1 MIRTTRTRRG
11 VTLVEMLVAAAL
23 SITGMW
29 LLTWVYQQGVDSLRL
44 GNATAN
50 LTSQEKMVT
59 SQMTR
64 DLKADHFLEEDN
76 KPNRGRRLSDQTKS
90 LVDGTVYTKP
100 RSGYFWTCSSGPTGT
115 GYYSEGSD
123 SYGFGSSRSSNHF
136 MQFTVILSGGRSDQ
150 TFAAEVP
157 AGGGSANQVFGTAAE
172 VSYYLKP
179 SGTSANGTIPVFDL
193 YRAQK
198 LVARTADDAPSY
210 APWVDAVTR
219 PDAPEVMSVDT
230 TVTPR
235 RMRALAELGFAP
247 FRVQPFTPLPATS
260 ARFGEDKLMSGVLLL
275 EIKYTGSDGTPAGS
289 LTPPKWP
296 VSFDQGN
303 TDFPYDFLPSASGVF
318 DTHGQPAPAPN
329 ATLLKIRITGAMIR
343 VRAYDSQTRT
353 TRQTTFTVDL

>member
-11 VTLVEMLVAAAL
+11 VTLVEMMVAAAL

-59 SQMTR
+59 SLMTR
-64 DLKADHFLEEDN
+64 DLKADHFGEEDS

-100 RSGYFWTCSSGPTGT
+100 RSGYFWTGSPGQGT
-115 GYYSEGSD
+115 AGYSDEKAD
-123 SYGFGSSRSSNHF
+123 SYGFGSTRSSNHF
-136 MQFTVILSGGRSDQ
+136 MQFTVILPGGRSDQ

-157 AGGGSANQVFGTAAE
+157 AAGSTAPRPPNPTQYFGTAAE

-179 SGTSANGTIPVFDL
+179 AGTSANGMIPVFDL
-193 YRAQK
+193 YRAQR

-210 APWVDAVTR
+210 NPAVQSAA
-219 PDAPEVMSVDT
+219 DSPEVMCVDT
-230 TVTPR
+230 TVNPW

-247 FRVQPFTPLPATS
+247 YRVQPFAPLPAASAGS
-260 ARFGEDKLMSGVLLL
+260 ARTS
-275 EIKYTGSDGTPAGS
+275 
-289 LTPPKWP
+289 
-296 VSFDQGN
+296 
-303 TDFPYDFLPSASGVF
+303 
-318 DTHGQPAPAPN
+318 
-329 ATLLKIRITGAMIR
+329 
-343 VRAYDSQTRT
+343 
-353 TRQTTFTVDL
+353 